1 MKYKTLNNIAHNIG
15 HSFLSGLNY
24 VAADNP
30 QCEPVSV
37 FVGQIALDTNTNL
50 FSLNLLSGECSP
62 SQFKIPMIEV
72 SAQQY
77 QNRFQDLLTKHGV
90 ASQSV
95 TSAQL
100 KIHLY
105 LKKLHKYRDKADNW
119 WLPVLCEVVIY
130 DDRGVLHC
138 GSVKETIAT
147 SKQPVNTDD
156 EPLAD
161 NAVQKLLRW
170 LKRRFT

>member
-1 MKYKTLNNIAHNIG
+1 MKYKTLNNVAHNIG

-24 VAADNP
+24 ITADNP
-30 QCEPVSV
+30 FCEPVSV
-37 FVGQIALDTNTNL
+37 HVGQIALDTNTAL
-50 FSLNLLSGECSP
+50 FSLNLLSGECFP
-62 SQFKIPMIEV
+62 NEFKTPIIEM

-90 ASQSV
+90 AAQSV

-105 LKKLHKYRDKADNW
+105 LERLHKYQDKADNW
-119 WLPVLCEVVIY
+119 SLPVLCEVAIY

-147 SKQPVNTDD
+147 SKQPVDTG
-156 EPLAD
+156 EKSLAD
-161 NAVQKLLRW
+161 NAFQKLLRW
-170 LKRRFT
+170 LKRKFT